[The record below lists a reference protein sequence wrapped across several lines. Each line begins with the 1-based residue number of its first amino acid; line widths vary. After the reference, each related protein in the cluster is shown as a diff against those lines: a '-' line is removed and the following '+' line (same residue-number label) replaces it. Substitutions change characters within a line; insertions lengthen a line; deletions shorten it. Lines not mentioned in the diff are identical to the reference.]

1 MAFPIL
7 PEYLFSP
14 DIYLYLLL
22 GILWF
27 YVFGILPIVGALQAL
42 ILLIPLVYRLDP
54 PQVFALLLGGKA
66 GMWLAESTASILLG
80 IPGGSATVPL
90 IMDGFQLTRKGRY
103 GLALGATAAASIA
116 GGVIFSFIC
125 IFLISIVLR
134 VLQFLGPSEILL
146 IILWGLI
153 TSVIVLSEKNRV
165 KSLFSAILGLLLSTV
180 GFSYASQVPR
190 FLFGTY
196 ELWEGIPMIPLF
208 MGVLV
213 MPEFIKYLVRRE
225 KYIVKEEYLHLTTR
239 NFFKDFL
246 IGFRETFRS
255 IKVLLQSIIIG
266 GIIGIIP
273 GVGLATASFLGYS
286 QASLITKRKEKPGEG
301 NLDGVIGP
309 QAAIAA
315 CYPGA
320 LFPTVAFAV
329 PGSSSEAII
338 LGLLIIK
345 GLMPGPSMLAHQ
357 TSLVYYMFWII
368 IIGTVIGTLFSSL
381 LLPPIVKILKIQ
393 ITTWAPILI
402 ALVFISTY
410 IDRFSFLD
418 LILLLIFTILGY
430 VMQEY
435 GYSTA
440 LLVIG
445 YVLGDLVEV
454 QTALVYQLYGLTFLL
469 SPSTLVLL
477 SILTLVTALS
487 MRAMR
492 SKRSGES

>member
-27 YVFGILPIVGALQAL
+27 YVFGILPLVGTLQGL
-42 ILLIPLVYRLDP
+42 VILIPLVYRLDI
-54 PQVFALLLGGKA
+54 PQAFALLLGGVA
-66 GMWLAESTASILLG
+66 GMWLAESTASILLR
-80 IPGGSATVPL
+80 IPGGPVTVPL
-90 IMDGFQLTRKGRY
+90 VIDGFELTRKGRY
-103 GLALGATAAASIA
+103 GLALGAAASSTLV
-116 GGVIFSFIC
+116 GGVMSSLFC
-125 IFLISIVLR
+125 MFLLSIVLM
-134 VLQFLGPSEILL
+134 VLRLLGPSEVLL

-153 TSVIVLSEKNRV
+153 TSAVTLSEKDRM
-165 KSLFSAILGLLLSTV
+165 KGIFSAILGLLLSTV

-196 ELWEGIPMIPLF
+196 ELWEGIPMIPFF

-213 MPEFIKYLVRRE
+213 MPEFIKYLIRGE
-225 KYIVKEEYLHLTTR
+225 KYVVKEEYLHLTGG
-239 NFFKDFL
+239 FFKDFL
-246 IGFRETFRS
+246 RGFRETFRS
-255 IKVLLQSIIIG
+255 IRVLLQSIMIG
-266 GIIGIIP
+266 VIVGIMP
-273 GVGLATASFLGYS
+273 GAGLATSSFLGYS
-286 QASLITKRKEKPGEG
+286 QASLTTKRKEKLGEG

-315 CYPGA
+315 GFPGD
-320 LFPTVAFAV
+320 LFPTVTFAV
-329 PGSSSEAII
+329 PGSSSMAII
-338 LGLLIIK
+338 LGLLIVK
-345 GLMPGPSMLAHQ
+345 GLTPGPSMLAHQ
-357 TSLVYYMFWII
+357 TSLVYYMYWII
-368 IIGTVIGTLFSSL
+368 MIGVVIGTLFSIL
-381 LLPPIVKILKIQ
+381 LLPLVTKIIKIQ

-402 ALVFISTY
+402 ALIFISTY

-418 LILLLIFTILGY
+418 LILLLIFAILGY
-430 VMQEY
+430 AMEEY

-445 YVLGDLVEV
+445 YVLGDLIET
-454 QTALVYQLYGLTFLL
+454 QAMLVYQLYGLTFLL

-492 SKRSGES
+492 SKRSEGS